1 MGNNYST
8 AANTILT
15 IDLVKLPFATSK
27 SDAGA
32 ALLLAL
38 WALFLLSAMVIAW
51 AININS
57 RLTVSSYANRI
68 VEAEAMASSGADIA
82 LNPTIKADSPN
93 LHMKMRD
100 GEGFDVRMIGECGRL
115 NLNFFTQ
122 GEDPRKLQILRQYL
136 TVKGV
141 ELNDLDAM
149 MDSLL
154 DWVSPNRGLH
164 HMNAPQESDDY
175 HPSHAP
181 LASLDELKKVFGWA
195 EFTSKPGWDQDFTI
209 VGSCGPID
217 LASASRDVLRALGIG
232 DDFVDRFLQLRQGPD
247 GIDGTADDFQFTT
260 TASTTVPPEVQAAL
274 GLNPQQFQQI
284 QPMVQFRGPVLRI
297 VSVGRSHE
305 VTRSVE
311 MVVMKQ
317 PLGVGRPQV
326 FSWKE
331 L

>member
-1 MGNNYST
+1 M
-8 AANTILT
+8 
-15 IDLVKLPFATSK
+15 KL
-27 SDAGA
+27 G
-32 ALLLAL
+32 
-38 WALFLLSAMVIAW
+38 
-51 AININS
+51 
-57 RLTVSSYANRI
+57 
-68 VEAEAMASSGADIA
+68 
-82 LNPTIKADSPN
+82 
-93 LHMKMRD
+93 D
-100 GEGFDVRMIGECGRL
+100 GEGFDVRMTGECGRL

-122 GEDPRKLQILRQYL
+122 GEDPRRLQILRQYL
-136 TVKGV
+136 TVKGI

-149 MDSLL
+149 IDSLL

-164 HMNAPQESDDY
+164 HMNAPEENDNY
-175 HPSHAP
+175 HPPHAP
-181 LASLDELKKVFGWA
+181 LTSLNELKKVFGWA

-260 TASTTVPPEVQAAL
+260 NAPTTVPPEVQAAL

-284 QPMVQFRGPVLRI
+284 QPMVQFRGPVMRI
-297 VSVGRSHE
+297 VSVGRSHD
-305 VTRSVE
+305 VTRAVE
-311 MVVMKQ
+311 MVVLKQ

>member
-1 MGNNYST
+1 MK
-8 AANTILT
+8 A
-15 IDLVKLPFATSK
+15 PFATSK
-27 SDAGA
+27 SDVGA

-57 RLTVSSYANRI
+57 RLTVSGYENRI

-82 LNPTIKADSPN
+82 LNPLLKPDSPN
-93 LHMKMRD
+93 LHMKLGG

-115 NLNFFTQ
+115 NLNFLTQ

-136 TVKGV
+136 TIKGID
-141 ELNDLDAM
+141 LNDLDVM
-149 MDSLL
+149 IDSLL

-164 HMNAPQESDDY
+164 HMNAPEESDEY
-175 HPSHAP
+175 RPPHAP
-181 LASLDELKKVFGWA
+181 LTSMDELKKVFGWA
-195 EFTSKPGWDQDFTI
+195 KFTSKPGWDQDFT
-209 VGSCGPID
+209 VVSSCGQID

-232 DDFVDRFLQLRQGPD
+232 DDFVDRFLQLRQGQD
-247 GIDGTADDFQFTT
+247 GIDGTADDFQFTIGAGT
-260 TASTTVPPEVQAAL
+260 SVPPDVQAAL

-284 QPMVQFRGPVLRI
+284 QAMVQFKGPVMRI
-297 VSVGRSHE
+297 VSVGRSGD

-317 PLGVGRPQV
+317 PLGIGRPQV